1 MKDFLNAK
9 HAKIS
14 RKGAKIGESRF
25 HEVSCAFRL
34 FGGLFSRWGS
44 VAGLGF
50 LMLASARGAEAPKF
64 RVGPSTELNEP
75 GKKQV
80 SDEAQKLART
90 AMIAMTKGDLVAA
103 KRDFQKVLTLAP
115 DNVATT
121 INLGLVAYRQKQYA
135 EAEKLLKRAVRVQ
148 PETGLGWL
156 ILGVVYYDQDK
167 LEAAL
172 AALAQAALLEP
183 KNATVHQY
191 LGVTIGKKG
200 WLSGAEDEMRKAL
213 EIDPNYAEAHFN
225 LAVFYLQRNPPA
237 VELARRHYQAA
248 LDLGAA
254 PDPEVAKGLTDP
266 KE

>member
-1 MKDFLNAK
+1 MKALFCAALFL
-9 HAKIS
+9 
-14 RKGAKIGESRF
+14 
-25 HEVSCAFRL
+25 L
-34 FGGLFSRWGS
+34 P
-44 VAGLGF
+44 
-50 LMLASARGAEAPKF
+50 LAVQAQTPKF
-64 RVGPSTELNEP
+64 RVGPAADLNEP

-80 SDEAQKLART
+80 SDEAQRLAKQ
-90 AMIAMTKGDLVAA
+90 AMVAMTKGDLVAA
-103 KRDFQKVLTLAP
+103 KKDLQKVLTLAP

-135 EAEKLLKRAVRVQ
+135 EAEKLLKKAVRTQ
-148 PETGLGWL
+148 PEAGLGWL
-156 ILGVVYYDQDK
+156 VLGVIHYDQDK
-167 LEAAL
+167 LDAAL

-200 WLSGAEDEMRKAL
+200 WLSGAEDEMRKAI
-213 EIDPNYAEAHFN
+213 EIDPTYAEAHFN

-237 VELARRHYQAA
+237 VELARRHYQTA

-254 PDPEVAKGLTDP
+254 PDPDVAKGLTEP